1 VKGALVYEWRRITS
15 VRSTYWFSGMAIF
28 FSALI
33 AFFIAITFSSSDFT
47 TEGVS
52 NFFQASALVVT
63 AGASVLFVPV
73 LSAPFC
79 AVIGAMSFGHE
90 YRYSIIRQTLTAIP
104 DRVTVFFA
112 KLTVLVAWLLGIMV
126 VTVVIN
132 LGLGALLLE
141 NFSLHSE
148 AFRPILNYILYN
160 VAWGISGFAL
170 AALLRNL
177 AGALVAVL
185 VYPLVVEPIGYNILR
200 IVDVG
205 NLNNLANLFPASAG
219 RRTMYLPYDLFANP
233 ITDASVTIHVWGLAA
248 STLVFWIGIIAIVGA
263 AFVLFMKR
271 DA

>member
-1 VKGALVYEWRRITS
+1 MNGALAYEWRRITS
-15 VRSTYWFSGMAIF
+15 VRSTYWFSGMAIL

-33 AFFIAITFSSSDFT
+33 AFFIAVSFSSSDFT
-47 TEGVS
+47 NGGIS
-52 NFFQASALVVT
+52 NFFQASTLVVT

-90 YRYSIIRQTLTAIP
+90 YRYGIIRQTLTAIP
-104 DRVTVFFA
+104 DRMTVFVA
-112 KLTVLVAWLLGIMV
+112 KLAVLVAWLLGVML

-132 LGLGALLLE
+132 IGLGALFLD

-148 AFRPILNYILYN
+148 ALRPIINYVLYN
-160 VAWGISGFAL
+160 VAWGISGFGL

-200 IVDVG
+200 IVHTG
-205 NLNNLANLFPASAG
+205 SLSNLANLFPASAG

-233 ITDASVTIHVWGLAA
+233 ITDSSVTIHVWSLSA
-248 STLVFWIGIIAIVGA
+248 STLVFWVGMLVLVGA
-263 AFVLFMKR
+263 SYALFVKR